1 MKARS
6 WRTGDPQN
14 EKCGNFVTTKRELLA
29 RGVEFFVV
37 VHGFVVAVVTLEAPW
52 AMRIVEHTTALFT
65 EEVGVT
71 GALTAEDFFYLWTL
85 LHGHLSTD
93 LRAKLAKVLL

>member
-14 EKCGNFVTTKRELLA
+14 EKCGNFVRKKRGSRP
-29 RGVEFFVV
+29 RGGEFVFV
-37 VHGFVVAVVTLEAPW
+37 VHGFVVAVVPLEAPW

-93 LRAKLAKVLL
+93 PRAKLAKVLL

>member
-1 MKARS
+1 
-6 WRTGDPQN
+6 
-14 EKCGNFVTTKRELLA
+14 VTTKRGLRP

-37 VHGFVVAVVTLEAPW
+37 VHGFVVAVVTLGAPW
-52 AMRIVEHTTALFT
+52 AMRVVEDGTALFT

-85 LHGHLSTD
+85 LHAHLSTD
-93 LRAKLAKVLL
+93 PRAKLAKVLL